1 MRGLFGRYR
10 DVFIVGALLVFPF
23 VTFLSSGHKGR
34 DPNVVDRVVL
44 AVAAPVQG
52 ALTWLV
58 DGVGDGVDGYLTL
71 RGAREEARACT
82 VELSQTRAEL
92 NTLREA
98 SLENERLRKLLG
110 YVERSVDTEIAAR
123 VVGVNP
129 SPQFLSLRLSRGESD
144 GVHVGMP
151 VVTPDGVLGQ
161 VVRAVSGSADVMLLS
176 DPVSRVGAVLQRT
189 RVRATVV
196 GTGDGKRLSLENT
209 GRDADVQPNDVV
221 VTSGTDG
228 IFPKGLVLGTVEAVQ
243 RAPSGLF
250 LSAQLA
256 PAVVPGTV
264 EEVLVVPAVAAV
276 PPAALLPARS
286 TP

>member
-44 AVAAPVQG
+44 AVAAPIQG

-129 SPQFLSLRLSRGESD
+129 SPQFLSVRLSRGESD

-161 VVRAVSGSADVMLLS
+161 VVRTVSGSADVMLLS

-196 GTGDGKRLSLENT
+196 GTGDGKRLALENT
-209 GRDADVQPNDVV
+209 GRDADVQANDVV

-276 PPAALLPARS
+276 PPAALLPQRS